1 MYGEYH
7 HGLLEDSI
15 HNRMWQSSFS
25 FSSLYQFRRYYIKA
39 CTSGRVECT
48 AESASVDCNEGPD
61 LANVG
66 DEIVI
71 VS

>member
-1 MYGEYH
+1 MDCWKTQFVTGC
-7 HGLLEDSI
+7 GNQASASRVFI
-15 HNRMWQSSFS
+15 SSDD
-25 FSSLYQFRRYYIKA
+25 RA

-48 AESASVDCNEGPD
+48 TESASVDCNEGPD